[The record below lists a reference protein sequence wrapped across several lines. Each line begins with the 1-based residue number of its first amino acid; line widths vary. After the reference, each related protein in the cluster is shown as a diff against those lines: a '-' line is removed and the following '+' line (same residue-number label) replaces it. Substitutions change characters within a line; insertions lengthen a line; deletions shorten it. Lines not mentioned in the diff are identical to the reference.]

1 MNQIA
6 LQYGHITDEALFYGF
21 ILSCHINIR
30 WQLGNNG
37 GMSNPK
43 LFDIVREYLDF
54 VCVDEWSKRPVLDVA
69 RESKTDVRKRAKQLF
84 PSLFHKVRQK
94 PLQVPEE
101 LVSQNIPFDIDF
113 FNNLRDRT
121 TSIKREV
128 TTMNMN
134 DNDPQ
139 SPFAANN
146 TKTVNTTNTEE
157 TNNFMPTENSSDA
170 YVINGIEINSPDAYR
185 QATGKRFRMTKEQKS
200 RFDSGTL
207 TRAEAF
213 NEFVAYQR
221 NQGNS

>member
-1 MNQIA
+1 MNQIT
-6 LQYGHITDEALFYGF
+6 LQYGYITDEALFYGF

-43 LFDIVREYLDF
+43 LFNIVREYLDF
-54 VCVDEWSKRPVLDVA
+54 VCVDEWSKRPILDVA

-94 PLQVPEE
+94 PLQIPEE

-128 TTMNMN
+128 NTMNTN
-134 DNDPQ
+134 DNP
-139 SPFAANN
+139 PFVADN
-146 TKTVNTTNTEE
+146 TTTTPVSTTNTEA
-157 TNNFMPTENSSDA
+157 TNNFIPTENSSNA

-185 QATGKRFRMTKEQKS
+185 QATGKRFRMTKEQMS
-200 RFDSGTL
+200 RVNAGTL

-221 NQGNS
+221 NQENN

>member
-1 MNQIA
+1 MNQIT
-6 LQYGHITDEALFYGF
+6 LQYGYITDEALFYGF

-37 GMSNPK
+37 GIGNPK
-43 LFDIVREYLDF
+43 LSDIVREYLDF
-54 VCVDEWSKRPVLDVA
+54 VCVDEWSKRPILDVA

-94 PLQVPEE
+94 ALQVPEE

-128 TTMNMN
+128 TTMNTN
-134 DNDPQ
+134 DNP
-139 SPFAANN
+139 PFVADN
-146 TKTVNTTNTEE
+146 TTTTPVSTTNTEA
-157 TNNFMPTENSSDA
+157 TNNFIPTENSSNA

-185 QATGKRFRMTKEQKS
+185 QATGKRFRMTKEQMS
-200 RFDSGTL
+200 RVNAGTL

-221 NQGNS
+221 NQENN

>member
-1 MNQIA
+1 MNQVA

-43 LFDIVREYLDF
+43 LFNIVREYLDF
-54 VCVDEWSKRPVLDVA
+54 VCVDEWSKRPILDVA

-94 PLQVPEE
+94 PLQIPEE

-128 TTMNMN
+128 NTMNTN
-134 DNDPQ
+134 DNP
-139 SPFAANN
+139 PFVADN
-146 TKTVNTTNTEE
+146 TTTTPVSTTNTEA
-157 TNNFMPTENSSDA
+157 TNNFIPTENSSNA

-185 QATGKRFRMTKEQKS
+185 QATGKRFRMTKEQMS
-200 RFDSGTL
+200 RVKSGTL

-221 NQGNS
+221 NQENN